1 VKRVGLFIDGLNVRH
16 RLRECKWEEMYDVGH
31 LARSLAG
38 PRDLV
43 CVEFC
48 HPPPVREQLG
58 ADRYAVERAY
68 HEAVAKDPGVLVPPG
83 GYMAKREKRGVS
95 FWLEKQTDVLL
106 ASGML
111 YAAAT
116 KRIDVAIL
124 ATADADLVPAMR
136 RCLDLGV
143 KVELLR
149 FRGAVPK
156 IYELDRTA
164 SACLRARPAHFRAY
178 PRTES
183 K

>member
-1 VKRVGLFIDGLNVRH
+1 
-16 RLRECKWEEMYDVGH
+16 
-31 LARSLAG
+31 
-38 PRDLV
+38 
-43 CVEFC
+43 
-48 HPPPVREQLG
+48 
-58 ADRYAVERAY
+58 
-68 HEAVAKDPGVLVPPG
+68 
-83 GYMAKREKRGVS
+83 MAKREKRGVS

-124 ATADADLVPAMR
+124 ATADADLVPAIR

-149 FRGAVPK
+149 FKGAVPK

-164 SACLRARPAHFRAY
+164 SACLRARPAHFRPY
-178 PRTES
+178 PRSES
-183 K
+183 N